1 MHSVTLHLNSDL
13 AVGHSHAGEYSCDA
27 GQPSRPCAHEAKQ
40 PALYSV
46 TEVHFQLMCL
56 LRGDPIMSQGASV
69 VQTGRA
75 AELKKE
81 REKIN
86 SGFSGLASACH

>member
-1 MHSVTLHLNSDL
+1 
-13 AVGHSHAGEYSCDA
+13 
-27 GQPSRPCAHEAKQ
+27 
-40 PALYSV
+40 
-46 TEVHFQLMCL
+46 MCL
-56 LRGDPIMSQGASV
+56 LRGNPIVSQGASV

-81 REKIN
+81 RGKIN